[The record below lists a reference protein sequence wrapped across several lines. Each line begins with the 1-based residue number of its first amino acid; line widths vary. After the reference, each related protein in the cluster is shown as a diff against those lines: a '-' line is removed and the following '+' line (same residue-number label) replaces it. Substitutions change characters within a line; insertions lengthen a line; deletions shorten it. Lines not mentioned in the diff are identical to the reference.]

1 MTQYWNVQYQLVP
14 SNMHQHD
21 SDKRSIRTFKAH
33 FVSILAGFSINFP
46 SCLWDILL
54 PKAEL
59 TIKLLRQTS
68 NNPNLS
74 DWAYVNGTFNYVATP
89 FVPLGCRVMIHK
101 KIGVRHSQYCQ
112 GKEGWSVGASLEHYR
127 CQQVV
132 AAETRVVQVSDT
144 V

>member
-33 FVSILAGFSINFP
+33 VVSILAGFSINFP

-89 FVPLGCRVMIHK
+89 FGPLGCRVMIHK
-101 KIGVRHSQYCQ
+101 NQGCGTHGIFRARKVGLSERHLNIT
-112 GKEGWSVGASLEHYR
+112 GANR
-127 CQQVV
+127 
-132 AAETRVVQVSDT
+132 
-144 V
+144 